1 MKNIYEI
8 IAKNGHYEVYNEK
21 NEFILSGD
29 TYSECEQDLD
39 ELLAEHFA
47 A

>member
-8 IAKNGHYEVYNEK
+8 IAKNGHYEVYNDK

-29 TYSECEQDLD
+29 SYRECERDLE
-39 ELLAEHFA
+39 ELIEEGFA

>member
-1 MKNIYEI
+1 MKSFYEI
-8 IAKNGHYEVYNEK
+8 IAKNGHYEVYNDK

-29 TYSECEQDLD
+29 TYSECEQDID
-39 ELLAEHFA
+39 ELLAEGFA

>member
-21 NEFILSGD
+21 KEFILSGD
-29 TYSECEQDLD
+29 TYAECEQ
-39 ELLAEHFA
+39 ELEDILSSNYA